1 MKVILL
7 QDVKSLGKKGEL
19 VEVSEGYGRNFL
31 LPRNV
36 AKEANAQATRL
47 QSRTTSLAAEYARQG
62 KDWETELQQIAK
74 EQILMKQLGIAPEEA
89 QPKNGKDEDED

>member
-1 MKVILL
+1 MESCDCRHVWFWDG
-7 QDVKSLGKKGEL
+7 QEHVD
-19 VEVSEGYGRNFL
+19 
-31 LPRNV
+31 PQ
-36 AKEANAQATRL
+36 KEANAQATSL

-74 EQILMKQLGIAPEEA
+74 EQKLMKQLGIAPEEA